1 MSQPSP
7 AFQLLHHV
15 GRRLLLAR
23 AARALHIWSL
33 IAMTLAAVAVLVVRL
48 AGLLPPEQQSGWW
61 LLAIP
66 AAAGLGA
73 GLFFRR
79 VDRTAA
85 ARAVDQFARTD
96 DLFLTLV
103 TLQNSAG
110 QYQPLVEQSA
120 VGVAPRIVPRQVV
133 PFRARRPLGIQAVA
147 VSALALLL
155 VLVPTL
161 DPFGRVEA
169 ATKVQQQKKQV
180 EQLLKSVRTRDE
192 QVSREVQAAAERQQK
207 IDAQTKELMAALRKM
222 KPVEQRPNS
231 QVLDSQR
238 QNLNQLWKQASS
250 EQVREMLSQNSES
263 MTGSQRGQKMNEWL
277 KELQDGRT
285 DSLQKELEKAQETFK
300 SMLNASS
307 AEERKKLASELK
319 KQLQDLKKFS
329 SQKAGSKELEK
340 SLDQAL
346 KALEAMQQNQSGK
359 QRDGEKSGEQG
370 EQNESG
376 EPGEGESGEPRSGDG
391 ELSEQARQALE
402 ESLKLSKKELQ
413 ELARAAGDMKQLE
426 EALKTL
432 QQAEKLN
439 QQGQMD
445 GEECE
450 GCQTLA
456 DYAEKFRK
464 KMGGMGQNGQ
474 AERNEPGG
482 MMPEDASDPEGYKNE
497 KSRSQIQAG
506 KVLMSIKTRESATE
520 KDFDPE
526 DLRKY
531 ENTVQQLKAGV
542 DAAIEAEEIPPG
554 YVDSIRQ
561 YFDKFGGS
569 ELPAAAP
576 GTAPAKP

>member
-23 AARALHIWSL
+23 AARALHVWSL
-33 IAMTLAAVAVLVVRL
+33 VAMTLTAVAVLVVRL
-48 AGLLPPEQQSGWW
+48 AGLLPPDQQSAWW
-61 LLAIP
+61 LLAVP
-66 AAAGLGA
+66 AAAALGA

-79 VDRTAA
+79 VERTAA

-120 VGVAPRIVPRQVV
+120 VVVAPRIVPQQVV

-192 QVSREVQAAAERQQK
+192 QVSREVKAAEERQQK
-207 IDAQTKELMAALRKM
+207 IDAQTQELMAALRKM
-222 KPVEQRPNS
+222 KPVEQQPNS

-263 MTGSQRGQKMNEWL
+263 MTGSERGQKMNDWL

-285 DSLQKELEKAQETFK
+285 DALQKELQNAQETLK
-300 SMLNASS
+300 SLLNAESS
-307 AEERKKLASELK
+307 QERKKLASELK

-346 KALEAMQQNQSGK
+346 KALEAMQQSKSGE
-359 QRDGEKSGEQG
+359 QQDGEKSGEQG
-370 EQNESG
+370 EQSESG
-376 EPGEGESGEPRSGDG
+376 EQGEGEG

-402 ESLKLSKKELQ
+402 ESLKLSQKELQ

-450 GCQTLA
+450 GCQSLA
-456 DYAEKFRK
+456 EYAEKFRK

-474 AERNEPGG
+474 AERSEPGA
-482 MMPEDASDPEGYKNE
+482 MMSEDDSDPEGYKDE
-497 KSRSQIQAG
+497 KSRTQIQAG
-506 KVLMSIKTRESATE
+506 KVLMSIKTKESATE

-569 ELPAAAP
+569 ESPAVS
-576 GTAPAKP
+576 PATSPVKP

>member
-1 MSQPSP
+1 MSQQSP
-7 AFQLLHHV
+7 AIQLLQHV

-23 AARALHIWSL
+23 AARALHVWSL
-33 IAMTLAAVAVLVVRL
+33 AAMTLAAAAVLVVRL
-48 AGLLPPEQQSGWW
+48 AGLLPPEQQSAWW

-73 GLFFRR
+73 GMFFRR

-133 PFRARRPLGIQAVA
+133 PFRARRSLGIQAVA

-155 VLVPTL
+155 VLLPTL

-169 ATKVQQQKKQV
+169 AVKVQQQKKQV

-192 QVSREVQAAAERQQK
+192 QVSREVKAAEERQQK

-222 KPVEQRPNS
+222 KPVEQQPNS

-263 MTGSQRGQKMNEWL
+263 MTGSQRGQKMNDWL

-285 DSLQKELEKAQETFK
+285 DSLQQELAKAQETLK
-300 SMLNASS
+300 SMLNADS
-307 AEERKKLASELK
+307 AAERQKLASELK

-340 SLDQAL
+340 SLDSAL
-346 KALEAMQQNQSGK
+346 KALEAMQQSKSG
-359 QRDGEKSGEQG
+359 QQGEKGESGEQGEKSESGEQG
-370 EQNESG
+370 EQGEDGEPQSG
-376 EPGEGESGEPRSGDG
+376 EGQ
-391 ELSEQARQALE
+391 LSEQARQALE
-402 ESLKLSKKELQ
+402 ESLKLSQKELQ

-450 GCQTLA
+450 GCQSLA

-474 AERNEPGG
+474 AERSEPGA
-482 MMPEDASDPEGYKNE
+482 MMSEDDSDPEGYKDE
-497 KSRSQIQAG
+497 KSRAQIQAG
-506 KVLMSIKTRESATE
+506 KVLMSIKTKEAATQ

-531 ENTVQQLKAGV
+531 DNTVQQLKAGV

-561 YFDKFGGS
+561 YFDKIEGGA
-569 ELPAAAP
+569 EPAGAV
-576 GTAPAKP
+576 PAKP

>member
-1 MSQPSP
+1 MSQQSP
-7 AFQLLHHV
+7 AIQLLQHV

-23 AARALHIWSL
+23 AARALHVWSL
-33 IAMTLAAVAVLVVRL
+33 AAITLAAAAVLVVRL
-48 AGLLPPEQQSGWW
+48 AGLLPPEQQSAWW
-61 LLAIP
+61 LLVIP

-73 GLFFRR
+73 GMFFRR

-103 TLQNSAG
+103 TLQSSAG

-120 VGVAPRIVPRQVV
+120 VGVAPRIMPRQVV
-133 PFRARRPLGIQAVA
+133 PFRARRSLGVQAVA

-155 VLVPTL
+155 VVVPTL

-169 ATKVQQQKKQV
+169 AVKVQQQKKQV

-192 QVSREVQAAAERQQK
+192 QVSREVKAAEERQQK
-207 IDAQTKELMAALRKM
+207 IDAQAKELMAALRKM
-222 KPVEQRPNS
+222 KSVERQPNS
-231 QVLDSQR
+231 EVLDSQR

-263 MTGSQRGQKMNEWL
+263 MTGSQRGQKMNDWL

-285 DSLQKELEKAQETFK
+285 DSLQKEFEKAQETLK
-300 SMLNASS
+300 SMLNADS
-307 AEERKKLASELK
+307 AAERQKLASELK

-340 SLDQAL
+340 SLDSAL
-346 KALEAMQQNQSGK
+346 KALEAMQQNKLSQ
-359 QRDGEKSGEQG
+359 QGEQG
-370 EQNESG
+370 ESGERGEKSESG
-376 EPGEGESGEPRSGDG
+376 ERGEDGEPQSGEGQ
-391 ELSEQARQALE
+391 LSEQVRQALE
-402 ESLKLSKKELQ
+402 ESLKLSQKELQ

-450 GCQTLA
+450 GCQSLA

-474 AERNEPGG
+474 AERSAPGA
-482 MMPEDASDPEGYKNE
+482 MMSEDGSDPEGYKNE
-497 KSRSQIQAG
+497 KSRTQIQAG
-506 KVLMSIKTRESATE
+506 KVLMSIKTKEAAKQ

-531 ENTVQQLKAGV
+531 DNTVQQLKAGV

-561 YFDKFGGS
+561 YFDKIEGGA
-569 ELPAAAP
+569 EPAAA
-576 GTAPAKP
+576 APAKP

>member
-1 MSQPSP
+1 MSQQSP
-7 AFQLLHHV
+7 AIQLLQHV

-23 AARALHIWSL
+23 AARALHVWSL
-33 IAMTLAAVAVLVVRL
+33 AAMTLAAAAVLVVRL
-48 AGLLPPEQQSGWW
+48 AGLLPPEQQSAWW

-73 GLFFRR
+73 GMFFRR

-103 TLQNSAG
+103 TLQSSAG

-120 VGVAPRIVPRQVV
+120 VGVAPRIMPRQVV
-133 PFRARRPLGIQAVA
+133 PFRTRRSLGIQAVA

-169 ATKVQQQKKQV
+169 AVKVQQQKKQV

-192 QVSREVQAAAERQQK
+192 QVSREVKAAEERQQK
-207 IDAQTKELMAALRKM
+207 IDAQAKELMAALRKM
-222 KPVEQRPNS
+222 KSVERQPNS
-231 QVLDSQR
+231 EVLDSQR

-263 MTGSQRGQKMNEWL
+263 MTGSQRGQKMNDWL

-285 DSLQKELEKAQETFK
+285 DSLQKEFEKAQETLK
-300 SMLNASS
+300 SMLNADS
-307 AEERKKLASELK
+307 AAERQKLASELK

-340 SLDQAL
+340 SLDSAL
-346 KALEAMQQNQSGK
+346 KALEAMQQNKFSQ
-359 QRDGEKSGEQG
+359 QGEQG
-370 EQNESG
+370 ESGERGEKSESG
-376 EPGEGESGEPRSGDG
+376 ERGEDGEPQSGEGQ
-391 ELSEQARQALE
+391 LSEQVRQALE
-402 ESLKLSKKELQ
+402 ESLKLSQKELQ

-450 GCQTLA
+450 GCQSLA

-474 AERNEPGG
+474 AERSAPGA
-482 MMPEDASDPEGYKNE
+482 MMSEDGSDPEGYKNE
-497 KSRSQIQAG
+497 KSRTQIQAG
-506 KVLMSIKTRESATE
+506 KVLMSIKTKEAARQ

-531 ENTVQQLKAGV
+531 DNTVQQLKAGV

-561 YFDKFGGS
+561 YFDKIEGGA
-569 ELPAAAP
+569 EPAAA
-576 GTAPAKP
+576 APAKP

>member
-1 MSQPSP
+1 
-7 AFQLLHHV
+7 
-15 GRRLLLAR
+15 
-23 AARALHIWSL
+23 
-33 IAMTLAAVAVLVVRL
+33 
-48 AGLLPPEQQSGWW
+48 
-61 LLAIP
+61 
-66 AAAGLGA
+66 
-73 GLFFRR
+73 
-79 VDRTAA
+79 
-85 ARAVDQFARTD
+85 
-96 DLFLTLV
+96 LTLV

-207 IDAQTKELMAALRKM
+207 IEAQTKELMAALRKM

-285 DSLQKELEKAQETFK
+285 DSLQKELEKAQETLK
-300 SMLNASS
+300 SMLNADS

>member
-1 MSQPSP
+1 MSQQSP
-7 AFQLLHHV
+7 AIQLLQHV

-23 AARALHIWSL
+23 AARALHVWSL
-33 IAMTLAAVAVLVVRL
+33 AAMTLAAAAVLVVRL
-48 AGLLPPEQQSGWW
+48 AGLLPPEQQSAWW

-73 GLFFRR
+73 GMFFRR

-133 PFRARRPLGIQAVA
+133 PFRARRSLGIQAVA

-155 VLVPTL
+155 VLLPTL

-169 ATKVQQQKKQV
+169 AVKVQQQKKQV

-192 QVSREVQAAAERQQK
+192 QVSREVKAAEERQQK

-222 KPVEQRPNS
+222 KPVEQQPNS

-263 MTGSQRGQKMNEWL
+263 MTGSQRGQKMNDWL

-285 DSLQKELEKAQETFK
+285 DSLQQELEKAQETLK
-300 SMLNASS
+300 SMLNADS
-307 AEERKKLASELK
+307 AAERQKLASELK

-329 SQKAGSKELEK
+329 SQKAGSKGLEK
-340 SLDQAL
+340 SLDSAL
-346 KALEAMQQNQSGK
+346 KALEAMQQSKSG
-359 QRDGEKSGEQG
+359 QQGEKGESGEQGEKSESGEQG
-370 EQNESG
+370 EQGEDGEPQSG
-376 EPGEGESGEPRSGDG
+376 EGQ
-391 ELSEQARQALE
+391 LSEQARQALE
-402 ESLKLSKKELQ
+402 ESLKLSQKELQ

-450 GCQTLA
+450 GCQSLA

-474 AERNEPGG
+474 AERSEPGA
-482 MMPEDASDPEGYKNE
+482 MMSEDDSDPEGYKDE
-497 KSRSQIQAG
+497 KSRAQIQAG
-506 KVLMSIKTRESATE
+506 KVLMSIKTKEAATQ

-531 ENTVQQLKAGV
+531 DNTVQQLKAGV

-561 YFDKFGGS
+561 YFDRIEGGA
-569 ELPAAAP
+569 EPAGAV
-576 GTAPAKP
+576 PAKP